1 MSSLEDLLEE
11 FVRLVETVQTVEA
24 IERFYAEDVVIFE
37 NRQIAR
43 TGRDACVKYEQQS
56 LARQPKPPKITCR
69 GRGVDLVRGKTF
81 VQWEIRFVSEQG
93 RLMLLEEVAVQ
104 KWSGDHIVEERFF
117 YEGFVDEG
125 PVGEGF

>member
-1 MSSLEDLLEE
+1 MSNLEE
-11 FVRLVETVQTVEA
+11 LLDEFVALVEKVETVEA

-37 NRQIAR
+37 NREIAR
-43 TGRDACVKYEQQS
+43 TGRDACAKYERES
-56 LARQPKPPKITCR
+56 LARQPKPPKVTCR
-69 GRGVDLVRGKTF
+69 GRGVDDTRGTTF
-81 VQWEIRFVSEQG
+81 IQWEIRFVSERG